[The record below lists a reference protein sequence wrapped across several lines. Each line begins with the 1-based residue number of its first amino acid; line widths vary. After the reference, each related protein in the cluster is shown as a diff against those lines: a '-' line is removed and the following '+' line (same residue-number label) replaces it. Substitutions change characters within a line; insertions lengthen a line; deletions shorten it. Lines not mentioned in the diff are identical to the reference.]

1 MKTAIAAIFLL
12 FTVNLSAQ
20 YQPIYKDTSTYFKIT
35 MEVFDAAYGGV
46 ELRLDGDSVVN
57 NLTYKKVYFYNSIR
71 DLVGLMREDS
81 LGSKAWFYGRNDSEE
96 RLIMDLDLN
105 VGDTFDISSQF
116 FYYTGEDLAIVDSV
130 TTWNGRRVI
139 TFSGNFGGGFI
150 SQRLKFI
157 EGVGPNASLM
167 YLTNEQFNLALLTC
181 EKYENEV
188 PVFKYFP
195 DLNDCLQGG
204 GAVDELS
211 ERNLFDIFPNPF
223 SNEITI
229 KGNSGNSLIQFQ
241 MYDINGKRLFNS
253 QVLANTIIDLAGLS
267 SGIYFY
273 SLQHRSSYNTG
284 KLIKE

>member
-1 MKTAIAAIFLL
+1 MKTAIAVVFLFL
-12 FTVNLSAQ
+12 TVNLSAQ

-46 ELRLDGDSVVN
+46 ELRFEGDSVVN
-57 NLTYKKVYFYNSIR
+57 NITYKKVYFYNSIR

-81 LGSKAWFYGRNDSEE
+81 LSSKAWFYGSNDTAE

-105 VGDTFDISSQF
+105 VGDTFDISSPF
-116 FYYTGEDLAIVDSV
+116 FYYSEEDLAIVDSV
-130 TTWNGRRVI
+130 TTWNGRKVI
-139 TFSGNFGGGFI
+139 TFSGKFGGGFI

-195 DLNDCLQGG
+195 GLNDCLQGG
-204 GAVDELS
+204 GAVDEVS
-211 ERNLFDIFPNPF
+211 DRNPIDIFPNPF
-223 SNEITI
+223 DNEITI
-229 KGNSGNSLIQFQ
+229 KGNSGYSGIQFQ
-241 MYDINGKRLFNS
+241 LYDINGKRLFNS
-253 QVLANTIIDLAGLS
+253 HVSANNIIDLAGLS

-273 SLQHRSSYNTG
+273 SLQLQNGFKRG
-284 KLIKE
+284 KLIKK

>member
-57 NLTYKKVYFYNSIR
+57 NLTYKKVYFYNSIK
-71 DLVGLMREDS
+71 DFVGLMREDS
-81 LGSKAWFYGRNDSEE
+81 LSAKAWFYGRNDAKE

-130 TTWNGRRVI
+130 TTWNGRKVI

-157 EGVGPNASLM
+157 EGLGHI
-167 YLTNEQFNLALLTC
+167 LLILLKT
-181 EKYENEV
+181 
-188 PVFKYFP
+188 F
-195 DLNDCLQGG
+195 
-204 GAVDELS
+204 
-211 ERNLFDIFPNPF
+211 
-223 SNEITI
+223 
-229 KGNSGNSLIQFQ
+229 
-241 MYDINGKRLFNS
+241 
-253 QVLANTIIDLAGLS
+253 GL
-267 SGIYFY
+267 
-273 SLQHRSSYNTG
+273 L
-284 KLIKE
+284 LP